1 MYPGF
6 SGGPLVDSE
15 GRVVGLNTSA
25 LSRGA
30 ALAVPF
36 DTLGRVV
43 EALLSRGRI
52 RRGYLGVGAQPARL
66 PEGLAKE
73 LGQETGLLLVSVEAG
88 SPAEQSGLLMGDTL
102 VTLNGNRIRHLDDL
116 FAALGEE
123 AIGQPVPAKL
133 VRGGKLQDA
142 AISVGERE

>member
-1 MYPGF
+1 M
-6 SGGPLVDSE
+6 
-15 GRVVGLNTSA
+15 
-25 LSRGA
+25 
-30 ALAVPF
+30 
-36 DTLGRVV
+36 
-43 EALLSRGRI
+43 
-52 RRGYLGVGAQPARL
+52 GAQPARL
-66 PEGLAKE
+66 PDGLAKE

-116 FAALGEE
+116 FAALDEE